1 MELNTQHIPVMV
13 KEVEELLALKP
24 GALVVDGTLGL
35 GGHAL
40 MMATAVGAGG
50 RLIGIDQDEA
60 AILKAK
66 ERLKAVVARVD
77 IVKSNFSRMNEVLD
91 GLGIKE
97 VDAFLFD
104 VGVSSMQI
112 DMGERGFSFRE
123 DGPLD
128 MRMDPSEKISAFDL
142 VNDLSE
148 KELARILFEY
158 GEERFS
164 SRIASVIVRTRAA
177 RQIKTTKELADLISG
192 AVPRGYD
199 HARIHPA
206 TRSFQA
212 LRVAVNHEL
221 DALSTGIK
229 QAFERLKKNGRM
241 CVISFHSLEDRIV
254 KDMFRELDRE
264 GRAKILTK
272 KPLRP
277 SDEEA
282 SANSRARSARLRA
295 LERIQ

>member
-35 GGHAL
+35 GGHSL
-40 MMATAVGAGG
+40 MMATAVGMGG
-50 RLIGIDQDEA
+50 RLIGIDQDET

-66 ERLKAVVARVD
+66 ERLKAVAARVD

-112 DMGERGFSFRE
+112 DMSERGFSFRE

-148 KELARILFEY
+148 KELARILLEY

-282 SANSRARSARLRA
+282 NANSRARSARLRA